1 MKKNDYKKLTS
12 EELKLKIDNVEK
24 ELIVLRKIQEKY
36 SKLQLSK
43 KEKKFFDLLSKYTI
57 KSLTVFSPED
67 ENDLNNMEAEIVD
80 AINDQKLNVEYI
92 KDDLDGLK
100 SNFQPDIENLKAS
113 LTADIDYQKQDL
125 AAEVKVLKIMTKQ
138 HKEFHKIK
146 KDVLK
151 RLKQNSQKG

>member
-43 KEKKFFDLLSKYTI
+43 KEKKFFNLLNKHT
-57 KSLTVFSPED
+57 PED
-67 ENDLNNMEAEIVD
+67 ENDLDNVEAEIVE
-80 AINDQKLNVEYI
+80 AINNQKLNVEYI